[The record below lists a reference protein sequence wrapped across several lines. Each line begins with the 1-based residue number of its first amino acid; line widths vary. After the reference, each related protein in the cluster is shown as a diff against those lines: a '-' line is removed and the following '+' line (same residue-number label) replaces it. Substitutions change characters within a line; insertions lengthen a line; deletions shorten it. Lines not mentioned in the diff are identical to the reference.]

1 MIYLDSCLLIYATE
15 LESDLGLQTRG
26 RLSQATTDDIIISP
40 LVEMECLI
48 KPLRDGNYSLLD
60 AYRRTFAQYRSF
72 EPDRGV
78 YHRAAELR
86 AGFGLKSV
94 DAIHLAMAQLA
105 GCTELWTNDDRL
117 AKASGG
123 LAVNILRAL

>member
-1 MIYLDSCLLIYATE
+1 LIYLDSCVLIYATE
-15 LESDLGLQTRG
+15 LEDDLGLLARR
-26 RLSQATTDDIIISP
+26 RLAEATAEDVAISP
-40 LVEMECLI
+40 LVEMECLV
-48 KPLRDGNYSLLD
+48 KPLRDGNFALAD

-72 EPDRGV
+72 EPDRAV

-86 AGFGLKSV
+86 AAFGLKTV

-105 GCTELWTNDDRL
+105 GCTAFWTNDDRL

-123 LAVNILRAL
+123 LAENVLRAS

>member
-1 MIYLDSCLLIYATE
+1 MIYLDSCVLIYATE
-15 LESDLGLQTRG
+15 RDDHLGQQVRG
-26 RLSQATTDDIIISP
+26 RLEITSEDVILSP
-40 LVEMECLI
+40 LVEMECLV
-48 KPLRDGNYSLLD
+48 KPLRDGNYALRD

-72 EPDRGV
+72 EPDHGV

-105 GCTELWTNDDRL
+105 GCDALWTNDDRL

-123 LAVNILRAL
+123 LAVNILRAS